1 MFDSGV
7 IMLGEMLFALLTA
20 KGLVYKSVEAYLNLH
35 FSVFKSKY
43 GLHLFCMISFPSIW
57 ESRSILSSPRN

>member
-43 GLHLFCMISFPSIW
+43 GLHLFCMISFPSI
-57 ESRSILSSPRN
+57 